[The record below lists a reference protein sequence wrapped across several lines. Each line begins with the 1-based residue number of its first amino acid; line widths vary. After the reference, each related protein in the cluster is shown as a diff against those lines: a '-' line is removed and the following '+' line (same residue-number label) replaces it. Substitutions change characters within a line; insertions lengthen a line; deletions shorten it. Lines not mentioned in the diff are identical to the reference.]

1 MVAAIVVIQ
10 LLALRQPVQAQEFPL
25 PDESFGKGGQV
36 LSKIKPNTDDIGQAI
51 AVQQDG
57 KIVVAGNCNSSGGIG
72 DLAVIRYK
80 RNGQPDKSFNGTGK
94 KIINTAFC
102 HAVVIQPDGGIVL
115 GGSTVSGNHL
125 VFGLWRLN
133 NNGAADQAFGING
146 EQKIEFPGELTCFA
160 LTIQPDGKILVAGH
174 AGDFENGNAEL
185 VIVRINKDGQADH
198 SFSDDGKFSLRLS
211 GKSISCRKVLL
222 QPDGKIVAAGQM
234 ITTEKR
240 PLVNEFFAMRLGSD
254 GAVDSS
260 FGMNGIFSNR
270 NSNSDHCQSA
280 VLLPGGRIVLAG
292 FSQFTGYKAASV
304 LCLTPNGAVDHT
316 FGSSGWVYPNYFG
329 SNSAV
334 INSMAIQ
341 GDGKIILA
349 GNAGYSLPATTAITL
364 ARLNS
369 DGVLDPAFGN
379 GGMDTSF
386 VSPADAIGCNGIALM
401 AHDRI
406 VVTGFRQTMQD
417 YFMTVRFLN
426 GTTLLNHVATETAP
440 FITALQINPEPVQGN
455 TASISF
461 NIEAGDTVTIRLYNS
476 SGREVMNA
484 VSMQVEKGRTCNTLL
499 LPDELSGGIYFCNV
513 KSKAGVESISFEIER

>member
-10 LLALRQPVQAQEFPL
+10 LLALRQMVQAQVFPL
-25 PDESFGKGGQV
+25 PDGSFGKGGQV

-51 AVQQDG
+51 AIQQDG
-57 KIVVAGNCNSSGGIG
+57 KIVVAGNSHNSGGVG
-72 DLAVIRYK
+72 DMAVIRYK
-80 RNGQPDKSFNGTGK
+80 KNGQPDKSFNGTGR
-94 KIINTAFC
+94 KIISTAFC
-102 HAVVIQPDGGIVL
+102 NAVAIQPDGRIVL
-115 GGSTVSGNHL
+115 GGSTISGNHL
-125 VFGLWRLN
+125 VFGIWRLN
-133 NNGAADQAFGING
+133 SNGAADQAFGING
-146 EQKIEFPGELTCFA
+146 VQILEFPGEVTCFA
-160 LTIQPDGKILVAGH
+160 LTMQPDGKILVAGH
-174 AGDFENGNAEL
+174 EGDFETGNAAL
-185 VIVRINKDGQADH
+185 VIVRINKDGQSDR

-211 GKSISCRKVLL
+211 GKSISCRRVLL

-240 PLVNEFFAMRLGSD
+240 PYVNEFFAMRLACD

-260 FGMNGIFSNR
+260 FGANGIFNRR
-270 NSNSDHCQSA
+270 NSNSDNCQSA
-280 VLLPGGRIVLAG
+280 VLLPDGRIVLAG

-304 LCLTPNGAVDHT
+304 LCLASNGEVDQA

-329 SNSAV
+329 SSSAV
-334 INSMAIQ
+334 INSMAVQ

-349 GNAGYSLPATTAITL
+349 GNAGYLLPATTVITL

-369 DGVLDPAFGN
+369 DGVLDPAFGI

-386 VSPADAIGCNGIALM
+386 VSPADAIGCNDIALM
-401 AHDRI
+401 ANGKM
-406 VVTGFRQTMQD
+406 VVTGFQQTTQD
-417 YFMTVRFLN
+417 YFLTVRFLN
-426 GTTLLNHVATETAP
+426 GTTLFNHVAPETAP
-440 FITALQINPEPVQGN
+440 FITALKINPEPVLGN

-484 VSMQVEKGRTCNTLL
+484 VSMQVEKGRACNTIL

-513 KSKAGVESISFEIER
+513 KSKAGIESVSFEIER